1 MHRQMGHPSIEETLL
16 PESLGKNRRL
26 EQIGEEED
34 WEKFA
39 MLVEGIYSA
48 AKGRPSYPALMM
60 VKVVLLEQW

>member
-26 EQIGEEED
+26 ERIGEEED

-39 MLVEGIYSA
+39 MLVEGIYFA
-48 AKGRPSYPALMM
+48 AEGRPAIGH
-60 VKVVLLEQW
+60 